1 MISSNVLLVEGIDD
15 LHVFWS
21 LLERH
26 QIPNAFTVRQK
37 EGIDNL
43 LSTLSVELRASELER
58 LGIVVDADVDLGR
71 RWQALCN
78 VLVKAG
84 YTSLPEE
91 PDPLGTVIEEEGRP
105 SVGIWIMPDNTLPGM
120 LEHFIGFLIPD
131 GDMLWDRARLN
142 VDSIPSEH
150 CRFSEAHRIKAHVH
164 TWLAWQPDPGTPLGK
179 AITKR
184 YLDADAEHAQRLMNW
199 IRRLFTL

>member
-1 MISSNVLLVEGIDD
+1 MESNVLLVEGRDD
-15 LHVFWS
+15 AAVLSS
-21 LLERH
+21 LWKRYS
-26 QIPNAFTVRQK
+26 IPISSECIRPV
-37 EGIDNL
+37 EGIDRL
-43 LSTLSVELRASELER
+43 LETLRVRLKASDLER
-58 LGIVVDADVDLGR
+58 IGIVVDADDDLHGR
-71 RWQALCN
+71 WRALHDI
-78 VLVKAG
+78 LSKAG

-142 VDSIPSEH
+142 VDDIPSEH
-150 CRFSEAHRIKAHVH
+150 CRFSEPHRVKAHVH
-164 TWLAWQPDPGTPLGK
+164 TWLAWQQDPGTPLGL